1 MSKEIKEYLKTG
13 IIRVEDLG
21 ELPSEERLRK
31 RPVVISECIQPI
43 PCDSCFH
50 ACKFDA
56 VIKKHINDPPKIDYE
71 KCTGCN
77 MCIRTCPGLALFA
90 VGITKDGKGYV
101 TMPHEFEPYPK
112 KGDIV
117 EILGRQGQS
126 LGKARVKFVF
136 PPEKNDRT
144 ALVTVEV
151 DKELIYEARAIK
163 VM

>member
-1 MSKEIKEYLKTG
+1 MSGEIKEYLRTG

-21 ELPSEERLRK
+21 ELPSEERLK
-31 RPVVISECIQPI
+31 KKPVCITECIQPI
-43 PCDSCFH
+43 PCDSCYY
-50 ACKFDA
+50 ACKFNA
-56 VIKKHINDPPKIDYE
+56 IKMDNINDPPKIDYE

-77 MCIRTCPGLALFA
+77 LCLRTCPGLAMFT

-112 KGDIV
+112 PGDIV
-117 EILGRQGQS
+117 EILGRRGQS

-136 PPEKNDRT
+136 PPEKNDKT

-151 DKELIYEARAIK
+151 DKDLIFEARAIK